1 MGQNVEIRDMVEM
14 GDILLLD
21 TDRSFTG
28 QDGHAITPGAPADGV
43 PGVLASRIFDLGV
56 GVDYIYVLQNQV
68 TLRRSGGWDDPSL
81 REQVADT
88 TRYFLR
94 YYPGAEGESD
104 DEGVEASSEEE

>member
-14 GDILLLD
+14 GEILLVD

-28 QDGHAITPGAPADGV
+28 QDGHAITPGAHGEGV
-43 PGVLASRIFDLGV
+43 PGVLASRIFELGL

-81 REQVADT
+81 REQVAET
-88 TRYFLR
+88 TKYFLR
-94 YYPGAEGESD
+94 YYPDVEDADGLDEAE
-104 DEGVEASSEEE
+104 AASEEE